1 MKRKYIT
8 PAIEVVHL
16 LTNDNIAQ
24 FVVSS
29 KSVGENEGLAKPGI
43 FDEDEEGGAGEQTMA
58 DYSPWE
64 D

>member
-29 KSVGENEGLAKPGI
+29 KSVGENEGLAKPESSD
-43 FDEDEEGGAGEQTMA
+43 FEEEEKEKNTTVK
-58 DYSPWE
+58 YNPWE

>member
-8 PAIEVVHL
+8 PVIEVVHL

-29 KSVGENEGLAKPGI
+29 KSVGENEGLAKPESSD
-43 FDEDEEGGAGEQTMA
+43 FEEEEEEKTQL
-58 DYSPWE
+58 
-64 D
+64 

>member
-29 KSVGENEGLAKPGI
+29 KSVGEDEGLAKPESSD
-43 FDEDEEGGAGEQTMA
+43 FEEE
-58 DYSPWE
+58 
-64 D
+64 

>member
-29 KSVGENEGLAKPGI
+29 KSVGENKGLAKPESSD
-43 FDEDEEGGAGEQTMA
+43 FEEEEEEKNATVK
-58 DYSPWE
+58 YNPWE

>member
-29 KSVGENEGLAKPGI
+29 KSVGENEGLAKPKSSD
-43 FDEDEEGGAGEQTMA
+43 FEEEEEEKNTTVK
-58 DYSPWE
+58 YNPWE

>member
-29 KSVGENEGLAKPGI
+29 KSVGENEGLAKPESSD
-43 FDEDEEGGAGEQTMA
+43 FEEEEEEENTTVK
-58 DYSPWE
+58 YNPWE

>member
-29 KSVGENEGLAKPGI
+29 KSSGENEGLAKPESSD
-43 FDEDEEGGAGEQTMA
+43 FEEEEEEKNTTVK
-58 DYSPWE
+58 YNPWE

>member
-29 KSVGENEGLAKPGI
+29 KSVGENEGLAKPESS
-43 FDEDEEGGAGEQTMA
+43 DLEEEEEEKNTTVK
-58 DYSPWE
+58 YNPWE

>member
-8 PAIEVVHL
+8 PVIEVVHL

-29 KSVGENEGLAKPGI
+29 KSVGENEGLAKSSD
-43 FDEDEEGGAGEQTMA
+43 FEEEEEEKNTTVK
-58 DYSPWE
+58 YNPWE